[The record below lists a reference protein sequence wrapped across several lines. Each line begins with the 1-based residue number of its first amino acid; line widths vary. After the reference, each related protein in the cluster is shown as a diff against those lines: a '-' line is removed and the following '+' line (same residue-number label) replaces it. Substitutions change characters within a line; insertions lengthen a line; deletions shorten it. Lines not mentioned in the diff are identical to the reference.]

1 MYGLF
6 MLQLHAT
13 ELTLA
18 LALFQV
24 VGTMNIDA
32 ESLLLATL
40 AKSLVGLGYQVEVSC
55 FAMLC
60 TDCLFGE
67 VQLLLAVNLPYVKNT
82 S

>member
-32 ESLLLATL
+32 ESLLLTTL
-40 AKSLVGLGYQVEVSC
+40 AKSLVGLGYEVEVSC
-55 FAMLC
+55 FAMLHR
-60 TDCLFGE
+60 
-67 VQLLLAVNLPYVKNT
+67 LLVWRRPLHDVSY
-82 S
+82 